1 MKTTTFSV
9 LLSAVLAAWAVSAP
23 AQSLVDVADATF
35 DAIREE
41 RAHNAAPDNIREL
54 YALAKK
60 AADEDHVVVFCGFF
74 PGMSAD
80 DARMLAA
87 HNGLAPGEW
96 AAETAI
102 HGYGVWRLAFSLRA
116 VRTLTKGG
124 NSFDELAQA
133 VANRIGSLSGKH
145 DYGTGEEWYEY
156 RTIDGIEVRLDE
168 KKGLVITYEDGKYK
182 PPKERP
188 SVLEARAAE
197 QRKAREEAAARAR
210 ELAER
215 RAREA
220 REEEARKAR
229 EEAERGA
236 REAREAAERKAFDEA
251 CESGETMAVLMRDSQ
266 IRTALKLVGSTN
278 TLPSDL
284 TFRAREAF
292 AAASNRLTHVEVG
305 PSAFTTEVADSKGRT
320 MPLRDGYFFGKNDN
334 VRFLRVKE
342 NVAKLPDLT
351 SVFPKGRQLRVVVF
365 SGGATDVSHARFDAF
380 PDLREIRIP
389 SDSPLR
395 DEDFGNLPAGCRIV
409 RIPPEEAKR
418 SILPKPKP
426 LTPEEQAARKA
437 EEREAERRM
446 AYYHWSPLLAGR
458 NPGKKG
464 SQYAKY
470 GAAGGAAAAM
480 IRALRWLAVRQNAD
494 GSWGKDGNPALT
506 STVALTF
513 LAQGESLEPLDGRSV
528 DSYEFG
534 SSLSRA
540 VAFLTDAAAREA
552 EAPVHEASALM
563 AFALAEATD
572 HTPSEKVRGA
582 ALAAL
587 RALLRDQGADG
598 AWRTGGR
605 ADDALTGWCI
615 QALAV
620 AKATGRGGDL
630 PGLDA
635 AIDRAKVWTKTR
647 SDSPEGVAVRAF
659 CARLLGVDGVPSA
672 AQTLDPLD
680 VRLPQLDAKWADG
693 GNTGSVP
700 RPLLVWYYDT
710 YARFF
715 EGGGAFPSWNR
726 RLLQGLMT
734 NQRIVKGDECGY
746 KDTRGTFRDIGSWKS
761 PSSAEWNPGRPEDAD
776 LAATCLCA
784 LQLAVYYRYDPAAL
798 R

>member
-41 RAHNAAPDNIREL
+41 REHNAAPDNIREL

-210 ELAER
+210 ELAET

-229 EEAERGA
+229 EEAERDA
-236 REAREAAERKAFDEA
+236 REEREAAERKAFEEA
-251 CESGETMAVLMRDSQ
+251 CETGETMAVLLRDSR
-266 IRTALKLVGSTN
+266 IRTALTYVGVTN
-278 TLPSDL
+278 TLDMG
-284 TFRAREAF
+284 RAAHAAEAF
-292 AAASNRLTHVEVG
+292 AAASNRLTHLEVG
-305 PSAFTTEVADSKGRT
+305 PSAFTTEVTDSKGRT
-320 MPLRDGYFFGKNDN
+320 MPLRNGYFFGKNDN

-351 SVFPKGRQLRVVVF
+351 SVFPKGRQLRVVVL

-395 DEDFGNLPAGCRIV
+395 DEDFGNLPASCRIV
-409 RIPPEEAKR
+409 RIPPEEARR
-418 SILPKPKP
+418 SIQPKPKP
-426 LTPEEQAARKA
+426 LTPEEEAARKA

-458 NPGKKG
+458 NPGNKG
-464 SQYAKY
+464 RQYAKY

-513 LAQGESLEPLDGRSV
+513 LAQGESLEPLDGQSV
-528 DSYEFG
+528 DSGEFG
-534 SSLSRA
+534 PSLSRA

-563 AFALAEATD
+563 AFALAEAAD
-572 HTPSEKVRGA
+572 HTPNEQVRGA

-635 AIDRAKVWTKTR
+635 AIDRAKEWTKTR

-659 CARLLGVDGVPSA
+659 CARLLGVDGAPSA

-680 VRLPQLDAKWADG
+680 ARLPQLDAKWADG

-700 RPLLVWYYDT
+700 RPLLVCYYDT

-715 EGGGAFPSWNR
+715 EGGGALSSWNQ
-726 RLLQGLMT
+726 RLLQGMMT
-734 NQRIVKGDECGY
+734 NLLIVKGDECGY
-746 KDTRGTFRDIGSWKS
+746 KDTRGTFRDIGFWKS

-784 LQLAVYYRYDPAAL
+784 LQLAVYYRYEPDAV

>member
-1 MKTTTFSV
+1 MNKHNLPPMKTTTFTV
-9 LLSAVLAAWAVSAP
+9 LLSAVLAALAVSAP

-41 RAHNAAPDNIREL
+41 REHNAAPDNIREL

-87 HNGLAPGEW
+87 HNDLAPGEW

-210 ELAER
+210 KLAET

-229 EEAERGA
+229 EEAERDA
-236 REAREAAERKAFDEA
+236 REEREAAERKAFEEA

-292 AAASNRLTHVEVG
+292 AAASNRLTHVEAG
-305 PSAFTTEVADSKGRT
+305 PSAFAR
-320 MPLRDGYFFGKNDN
+320 RYFVKNDN
-334 VRFLRVKE
+334 VRVLRVKE
-342 NVAKLPDLT
+342 NVSRLPDL
-351 SVFPKGRQLRVVVF
+351 SRVFPNAESLRVVIL
-365 SGGATDVSHARFDAF
+365 SGGVTDVSRARFDVF
-380 PDLREIRIP
+380 PELREIRIP
-389 SDSPLR
+389 SNGPLR
-395 DEDFGNLPAGCRIV
+395 DEDFGELPAGCRIV
-409 RIPPEEAKR
+409 RIPPEEAER
-418 SILPKPKP
+418 SILPDPKP
-426 LTPEEQAARKA
+426 YSPAELEAREA

-446 AYYHWSPLLAGR
+446 AYYHWSPLLAKR
-458 NPGKKG
+458 TPGGKG

-470 GAAGGAAAAM
+470 GAAGGAAVAM

-528 DSYEFG
+528 DSGEFG
-534 SSLSRA
+534 PSLSRA

-700 RPLLVWYYDT
+700 RPLLVCYYDT

-715 EGGGAFPSWNR
+715 EGGTSFADWNR
-726 RLLQGLMT
+726 RLLQGMMT

-746 KDTRGTFRDIGSWKS
+746 KDTRGTFRDIGFWKS

-784 LQLAVYYRYDPAAL
+784 LQLAVYYRYEPDAV

>member
-41 RAHNAAPDNIREL
+41 REHNAAPDNIREL

-210 ELAER
+210 ELAET

-229 EEAERGA
+229 EEAERDA
-236 REAREAAERKAFDEA
+236 REEREAAERKAFEEA
-251 CESGETMAVLMRDSQ
+251 CETGETMAVLLRDSR
-266 IRTALKLVGSTN
+266 IRTALTYVGVTN
-278 TLPSDL
+278 TLDMG
-284 TFRAREAF
+284 RAAHAAEAF
-292 AAASNRLTHVEVG
+292 AAASNRLTHLEVG
-305 PSAFTTEVADSKGRT
+305 PSAFTTEVTDSKGRT
-320 MPLRDGYFFGKNDN
+320 MPLRNGYFFGKNDN

-351 SVFPKGRQLRVVVF
+351 SVFPKGRQLRVVVL

-395 DEDFGNLPAGCRIV
+395 DEDFGNLPASCRIV
-409 RIPPEEAKR
+409 RIPPEEARR
-418 SILPKPKP
+418 SIQPKPKP
-426 LTPEEQAARKA
+426 LTPEEEAARKA

-458 NPGKKG
+458 NPGNKG
-464 SQYAKY
+464 RQYAKY
-470 GAAGGAAAAM
+470 GAA
-480 IRALRWLAVRQNAD
+480 
-494 GSWGKDGNPALT
+494 
-506 STVALTF
+506 
-513 LAQGESLEPLDGRSV
+513 
-528 DSYEFG
+528 
-534 SSLSRA
+534 
-540 VAFLTDAAAREA
+540 
-552 EAPVHEASALM
+552 
-563 AFALAEATD
+563 
-572 HTPSEKVRGA
+572 
-582 ALAAL
+582 
-587 RALLRDQGADG
+587 
-598 AWRTGGR
+598 
-605 ADDALTGWCI
+605 
-615 QALAV
+615 
-620 AKATGRGGDL
+620 
-630 PGLDA
+630 
-635 AIDRAKVWTKTR
+635 
-647 SDSPEGVAVRAF
+647 
-659 CARLLGVDGVPSA
+659 
-672 AQTLDPLD
+672 
-680 VRLPQLDAKWADG
+680 
-693 GNTGSVP
+693 
-700 RPLLVWYYDT
+700 
-710 YARFF
+710 
-715 EGGGAFPSWNR
+715 
-726 RLLQGLMT
+726 
-734 NQRIVKGDECGY
+734 
-746 KDTRGTFRDIGSWKS
+746 
-761 PSSAEWNPGRPEDAD
+761 
-776 LAATCLCA
+776 
-784 LQLAVYYRYDPAAL
+784 
-798 R
+798 

>member
-41 RAHNAAPDNIREL
+41 RAHSAAPDNIREL

-60 AADEDHVVVFCGFF
+60 AADEDHVVDFCGFF

-197 QRKAREEAAARAR
+197 QRKVREEAAAGAR

-292 AAASNRLTHVEVG
+292 AAASNRLTHVEAG
-305 PSAFTTEVADSKGRT
+305 PSAFAR
-320 MPLRDGYFFGKNDN
+320 RYFVKNDN
-334 VRFLRVKE
+334 VRVLRVKE
-342 NVAKLPDLT
+342 NVSRLPDL
-351 SVFPKGRQLRVVVF
+351 SRVFPNAESLRVVIL
-365 SGGATDVSHARFDAF
+365 SGGVTDVSRARFDVF
-380 PDLREIRIP
+380 PELREIRIP
-389 SDSPLR
+389 SNGPLR
-395 DEDFGNLPAGCRIV
+395 DEDFGELPAGCRIV
-409 RIPPEEAKR
+409 RIPPEEAER
-418 SILPKPKP
+418 SILPDPKP
-426 LTPEEQAARKA
+426 YSPAELEAREA

-458 NPGKKG
+458 TPGKKG

-470 GAAGGAAAAM
+470 GAGGAAAAM

-494 GSWGKDGNPALT
+494 GSWGKDSNPALT
-506 STVALTF
+506 STAALTF
-513 LAQGESLEPLDGRSV
+513 LAQGESLEPLDGQSV
-528 DSYEFG
+528 DSGEFG
-534 SSLSRA
+534 PSLSRA

-563 AFALAEATD
+563 AFALAEAAD
-572 HTPSEKVRGA
+572 HTPNEQVRDA

-598 AWRTGGR
+598 AWRTDGR

-680 VRLPQLDAKWADG
+680 ARLPQLDAKWADG

-746 KDTRGTFRDIGSWKS
+746 KDTRGTFRDVGSWKS